1 MSFTGRFLYEDCFL
15 SFTLQLL
22 VDFFYFFLVDVIRSS
37 PDDQV
42 DKTKFYNDGDVEA
55 DLDWEPAS

>member
-1 MSFTGRFLYEDCFL
+1 MRIAFL

-37 PDDQV
+37 PDEQV
-42 DKTKFYNDGDVEA
+42 DKTKFYNDGDVET